1 MNVIMPETII
11 EICELEKC
19 FGEQKVLSNI
29 NLSIERGKI
38 YGLVGRNG
46 SGKTVLMRC
55 VLGILHP
62 DAGYVKVK
70 DRQIGRDVE
79 FAPDTGFLIEE
90 PGFFLDKS
98 GFQNLKYLYG
108 INHNPDKKKILNVL
122 ESVGL
127 GNVGRKKVG
136 KYSMGMRQRLGIA
149 QAVIEDPEILLL
161 DEPMNG
167 LDDQGVKEMRD
178 RLLSYKQKGV
188 TILLASHNRDDIE
201 LLCDEVFHM
210 DHGSIR

>member
-98 GFQNLKYLYG
+98 GFQNLQYLYG

-122 ESVGL
+122 ESVSL
-127 GNVGRKKVG
+127 GNKKWRKN
-136 KYSMGMRQRLGIA
+136 I
-149 QAVIEDPEILLL
+149 
-161 DEPMNG
+161 
-167 LDDQGVKEMRD
+167 
-178 RLLSYKQKGV
+178 
-188 TILLASHNRDDIE
+188 
-201 LLCDEVFHM
+201 
-210 DHGSIR
+210 

>member
-98 GFQNLKYLYG
+98 DFQNLKYLYG
-108 INHNPDKKKILNVL
+108 INHNPDKKK
-122 ESVGL
+122 
-127 GNVGRKKVG
+127 
-136 KYSMGMRQRLGIA
+136 
-149 QAVIEDPEILLL
+149 
-161 DEPMNG
+161 
-167 LDDQGVKEMRD
+167 
-178 RLLSYKQKGV
+178 
-188 TILLASHNRDDIE
+188 
-201 LLCDEVFHM
+201 F
-210 DHGSIR
+210 

>member
-1 MNVIMPETII
+1 MSDHAVI
-11 EICELEKC
+11 EIEGLVKC
-19 FGEQKVLSNI
+19 FGEQTVLSDI
-29 NLSIERGKI
+29 NVSIERGKI

-55 VLGILHP
+55 ILGIIHP
-62 DAGYVKVK
+62 DQGSVRVNGK
-70 DRQIGRDVE
+70 QIGKDVE
-79 FAPDTGFLIEE
+79 FAPKTGFLIEE

-98 GFQNLKYLYG
+98 GYQNLKYLYG
-108 INHNPDKKKILNVL
+108 INHKNDKKKLMEIM

-149 QAVIEDPEILLL
+149 QAVMEDPEILLL

-167 LDDQGVKEMRD
+167 LDHHGVEEMRK
-178 RLLSYKQKGV
+178 RLISYKEKGM
-188 TILLASHNRDDIE
+188 TIVLASHNSEDINI
-201 LLCDEVFHM
+201 LCDKVYYM
-210 DHGSIR
+210 DHGTIS